1 MKTLSV
7 LLLLALVLPAAEKV
21 APKEKIVFTAKPG
34 NVSFDHATHLK
45 ALNGKCEACHTSLF
59 PQSKAPINFRPPH
72 SKEEAAKTSCGSCHR
87 EGGQAFA
94 TKGNCMNSKCHV
106 KS

>member
-1 MKTLSV
+1 MAKNETAPNPFRFRYTRGRRRIIMKTLSV

-45 ALNGKCEACHTSLF
+45 AMNG
-59 PQSKAPINFRPPH
+59 
-72 SKEEAAKTSCGSCHR
+72 
-87 EGGQAFA
+87 
-94 TKGNCMNSKCHV
+94 
-106 KS
+106 